1 MQKFNNIGI
10 GIPDAHTEQNPR
22 IDWDSYFMRI
32 AFLTAERSPDD
43 NTKHGCVLVKD
54 KRIIATGYNG
64 FPAGCP
70 DNLMPNNRYNNFK
83 YNAIN
88 HAEESS
94 IFDAAIRG
102 ISICGA
108 TIFLTGHP
116 CASCCRKLVSVG
128 IIDWCIS
135 DRPHI
140 HTDVEKLWQQF
151 WKETFN
157 VKVRHW
163 NGHIE

>member
-1 MQKFNNIGI
+1 MEKYNSIGI
-10 GIPDAHTEQNPR
+10 GVPEAHSNENPR

-70 DNLMPNNRYNNFK
+70 DSLMPNNRFNNFK
-83 YNAIN
+83 YPMIN
-88 HAEESS
+88 HAEINC

-102 ISICGA
+102 VSIKGCTA
-108 TIFLTGHP
+108 FITGHT
-116 CASCCRKLVSVG
+116 CDQCCKALVSVG
-128 IIDWCIS
+128 ITDWCIGNRS
-135 DRPHI
+135 HVADDLSLLRSN
-140 HTDVEKLWQQF
+140 F
-151 WKETFN
+151 WIETF
-157 VKVRHW
+157 KVNIRTW
-163 NGHIE
+163 NGHL